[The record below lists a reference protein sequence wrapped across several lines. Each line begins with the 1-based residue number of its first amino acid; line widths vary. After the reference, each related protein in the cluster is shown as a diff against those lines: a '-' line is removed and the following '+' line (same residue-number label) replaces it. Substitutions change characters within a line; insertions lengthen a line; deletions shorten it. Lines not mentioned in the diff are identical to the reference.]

1 MTIFADTWY
10 VAKREMIK
18 FFRARMRLLVS
29 LIQPVIWLGLM
40 GNIMQG
46 LTSNPM
52 VAETFGTS
60 NYLAFMTPGII
71 IMTTLMGGI
80 SGGTSIVWDRRI
92 GYLEKLL
99 AAPIHRGAI
108 PFGKTLAI
116 MLQSAIQVLAIIII
130 AALLGVR
137 FQSGFWG
144 IIPILFIAMLFGGVL
159 SSLALSLAASIKTME
174 TLMAIVNFLMMPLM
188 FTSNAMFPTTVMP
201 SWLATIAKINPV
213 TYAVGPIRELVLHG
227 WVWEKILP
235 GAGVILGL
243 LLAFMLVSQIIF
255 QRATS
260 E

>member
-1 MTIFADTWY
+1 
-10 VAKREMIK
+10 
-18 FFRARMRLLVS
+18 
-29 LIQPVIWLGLM
+29 
-40 GNIMQG
+40 
-46 LTSNPM
+46 
-52 VAETFGTS
+52 
-60 NYLAFMTPGII
+60 
-71 IMTTLMGGI
+71 
-80 SGGTSIVWDRRI
+80 
-92 GYLEKLL
+92 
-99 AAPIHRGAI
+99 
-108 PFGKTLAI
+108 
-116 MLQSAIQVLAIIII
+116 VLAIIII

-159 SSLALSLAASIKTME
+159 SSLALSLAASIKTIE
-174 TLMAIVNFLMMPLM
+174 TLMAIVNFFMMPLM